1 MIRRIGRSNVN
12 DRQCVSLF
20 ANACFHRT
28 KLLGSYC
35 QSSTEHSF
43 VGALMDG
50 AKVDD
55 DTRVVVSLVFRLQ
68 VQSFPGQHLSA
79 EEPRFWELI

>member
-1 MIRRIGRSNVN
+1 
-12 DRQCVSLF
+12 
-20 ANACFHRT
+20 
-28 KLLGSYC
+28 
-35 QSSTEHSF
+35 
-43 VGALMDG
+43 MDG